1 MDISTLTSLL
11 TDHFVVV
18 IFAAS
23 LIAGYI
29 IKNTTI
35 FKKVPN
41 DDIPAILAV
50 FGGIL
55 NAVVSGPSVETV
67 VWGAFM
73 GLASTGAHQAFK
85 AFVEGKRSTDTI
97 EGDK

>member
-23 LIAGYI
+23 LIVGYI

-55 NAVVSGPSVETV
+55 NAPSVETV

>member
-1 MDISTLTSLL
+1 MDISTLTALL
-11 TDHFVVV
+11 SV
-18 IFAAS
+18 
-23 LIAGYI
+23 
-29 IKNTTI
+29 
-35 FKKVPN
+35 
-41 DDIPAILAV
+41 
-50 FGGIL
+50 
-55 NAVVSGPSVETV
+55 PSVETV

>member
-23 LIAGYI
+23 LIVGYI

-55 NAVVSGPSVETV
+55 NCSSIRTVCGNGCVGSFYGIGVYRCASGVQ
-67 VWGAFM
+67 GIC
-73 GLASTGAHQAFK
+73 G
-85 AFVEGKRSTDTI
+85 R
-97 EGDK
+97 

>member
-23 LIAGYI
+23 LIVGYI

-55 NAVVSGPSVETV
+55 NAVVLGPSVETV
-67 VWGAFM
+67 VWGSFM